1 MSHPLENIFPSAPA
15 AVPSVRPPAKAD
27 ATTIEDR
34 ETAPPATSAD
44 APIDSPTL
52 RNALVPP
59 VIAPRSTVPTILA
72 IGITQ
77 SQSVI

>member
-1 MSHPLENIFPSAPA
+1 MSHPLENIFPSALA
-15 AVPSVRPPAKAD
+15 AVPTVRPPATAD
-27 ATTIEDR
+27 GTTIDDK

-44 APIDSPTL
+44 APIEVPTL

-59 VIAPRSTVPTILA
+59 VIAPKSTEPTILA